1 MGVSSEVIQGF
12 GWVGVVLRKHDKAEC
27 VGVWRHN

>member
-1 MGVSSEVIQGF
+1 MGVSSEGLQSF

-27 VGVWRHN
+27 VGGWRRN